1 MAINTC
7 SGAISL
13 SRQLE
18 EESAKI
24 YEQMAKR
31 FDKDKEFFLGLAKE
45 NEKYTKQIERAYYSV
60 ITDAIE
66 GCFAFNLDEEK
77 FKLTPGTVPA
87 GYAEAVVQAVAMEE
101 KILNFY
107 EVAAEQSVH
116 LMADVPRSFTL
127 VGKKR
132 KERIPKLKALIEK

>member
-13 SRQLE
+13 SRELE
-18 EESAKI
+18 EASARF
-24 YEQMAKR
+24 YQELAAK
-31 FDKDKEFFLGLAKE
+31 FEKDKDFFLALAKE

-66 GCFAFNLDEEK
+66 GCFAFNLEEEK
-77 FKLTPGTVPA
+77 FKLKPLAAT
-87 GYAEAVVQAVAMEE
+87 GYADAVSQALEMEE
-101 KILNFY
+101 KILKFY

-132 KERIPKLKALIEK
+132 KERIPKLRALLEK